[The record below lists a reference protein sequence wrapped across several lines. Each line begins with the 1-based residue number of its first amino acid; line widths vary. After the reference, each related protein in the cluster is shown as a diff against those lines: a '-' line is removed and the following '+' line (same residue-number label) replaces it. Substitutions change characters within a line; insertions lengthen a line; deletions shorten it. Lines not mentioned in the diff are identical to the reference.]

1 MKRLLLICLI
11 CVSCKSKSQQV
22 INDQLKKDNKVD
34 SLKVD
39 QSLLSENEREYLKS
53 IDSISLSIDSRNQA
67 IRSVNAKVTKDNIE
81 SEVKL
86 DGYSETDGGK
96 VNKVVAFIKDKKR
109 DMVYFFYYLE
119 GKVVKI
125 ASDARDNPPFYAVIY
140 YRGDSIYKPKE
151 LSDRST
157 EAVKAQSVV
166 FLLTYFK

>member
-1 MKRLLLICLI
+1 MKKLLLICFI
-11 CVSCKSKSQQV
+11 VISCKSKSQQA
-22 INDQLKKDNKVD
+22 IKEPPANTYRVD
-34 SLKVD
+34 SLRVD
-39 QSLLSENEREYLKS
+39 LSLLSENEREYLKR
-53 IDSISLSIDSRNQA
+53 IDSLSLSIDLRNQA
-67 IRSVNAKVTKDNIE
+67 IRSVNAKVTKGNIE

-86 DGYSETDGGK
+86 DGYSETEGGK

-109 DMVYFFYYLE
+109 DMVYYFYYLD

-125 ASDARDNPPFYAVIY
+125 ASDARDNPPFYAVTY

-151 LSDRST
+151 LSDRSA